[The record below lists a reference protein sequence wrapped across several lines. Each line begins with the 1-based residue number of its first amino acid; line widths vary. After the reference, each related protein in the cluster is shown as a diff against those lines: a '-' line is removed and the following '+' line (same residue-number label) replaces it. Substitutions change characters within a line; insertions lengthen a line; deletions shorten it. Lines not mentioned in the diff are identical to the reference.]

1 MRYQYW
7 VEGQA
12 RSTEVRA
19 VFEEQADVLVVGLG
33 TAGAVAAW
41 CAAARGLSVL
51 GVERSTGMGGQGG
64 MSQM

>member
-33 TAGAVAAW
+33 TAGGRYS
-41 CAAARGLSVL
+41 RG
-51 GVERSTGMGGQGG
+51 
-64 MSQM
+64 